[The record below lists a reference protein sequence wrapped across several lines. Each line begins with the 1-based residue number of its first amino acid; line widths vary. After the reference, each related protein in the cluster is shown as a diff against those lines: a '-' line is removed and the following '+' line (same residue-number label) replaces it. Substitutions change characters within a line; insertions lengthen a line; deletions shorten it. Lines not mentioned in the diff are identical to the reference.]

1 MIERL
6 VISLIVA
13 MVAIWIVGWL
23 LVHLGLIFVA
33 ALGFGGWAWWRS
45 RERA

>member
-6 VISLIVA
+6 VITVVIA
-13 MVAIWIVGWL
+13 MVALWAVAWL
-23 LVHLGLIFVA
+23 LAHLGLIFVA
-33 ALGFGGWAWWRS
+33 ALGFAGWARWRS